1 MDVKDGDGKD
11 QSVRIKKKKIQP
23 LLLLLLSVT
32 FNTLQAAVDPMRIL
46 PGRAADKITLLH
58 FNDCRDVEPRDTEPA
73 GGAAR
78 FLTAVNSQK
87 ENNPLVLFSGNI
99 FSPSKSRP
107 RVCRNIILTVDC
119 LFPSEHLHPGRADG
133 ARAEPARHPGRRPG
147 QQGLRSVGG

>member
-1 MDVKDGDGKD
+1 MDIKDGDGKD
-11 QSVRIKKKKIQP
+11 QSVRIRKKSNHSSSCST
-23 LLLLLLSVT
+23 SVT

-58 FNDCRDVEPRDTEPA
+58 FNDCRDVQPRDTEPA

-107 RVCRNIILTVDC
+107 RV
-119 LFPSEHLHPGRADG
+119 
-133 ARAEPARHPGRRPG
+133 
-147 QQGLRSVGG
+147 